1 MPLVPIIKKINYI
14 DFFKNF
20 CIKANTIKKQ
30 ISKWNYVFYG
40 SYLRPISMFSE
51 FYQADLDSTY
61 KQECSKPIGIGYNFR
76 DKNSNF
82 MIANKQH

>member
-1 MPLVPIIKKINYI
+1 
-14 DFFKNF
+14 
-20 CIKANTIKKQ
+20 
-30 ISKWNYVFYG
+30 
-40 SYLRPISMFSE
+40 MFSQ

-61 KQECSKPIGIGYNFR
+61 KLQGAKPIGFGIGYNFR

>member
-1 MPLVPIIKKINYI
+1 
-14 DFFKNF
+14 
-20 CIKANTIKKQ
+20 
-30 ISKWNYVFYG
+30 
-40 SYLRPISMFSE
+40 MFSE

-61 KQECSKPIGIGYNFR
+61 KQEGSKPIGIGYNFR